1 MRKNSE
7 NKMEATGR
15 HERWLSRPGIATAF
29 ACAVLATWPLRSMA
43 QAFQPGQTFYDGPS
57 ALNDATTA
65 DNDEETTQVKTGEMV
80 FLLHGIGKS
89 KMDMAPMARALR
101 KQGYAVVN
109 WHYPSTRYNIAD
121 LADKLAAELRRF
133 PGYKIHFVT
142 HSMGG
147 IVVRTCLSRHQV
159 DNVGRIVMIA
169 PPSQGAEL
177 AKFFGDWPLYKFLL
191 GPAGQDL
198 KPADLGK
205 CASAGVP
212 PCEFGIIAGGTG
224 KERGINPLLPGDND
238 GTVTVASTRLK
249 GEKDFAL
256 VPYPHPVIQ
265 MMPKTASL
273 AVSFLENGSFGA
285 DDQLST
291 STAKEVSSAV
301 PAAENP

>member
-1 MRKNSE
+1 
-7 NKMEATGR
+7 
-15 HERWLSRPGIATAF
+15 
-29 ACAVLATWPLRSMA
+29 MA

-57 ALNDATTA
+57 ALNETPLA
-65 DNDEETTQVKTGEMV
+65 DNNEETTQVKSGEMV
-80 FLLHGIGKS
+80 FLLHGIGKG

-121 LADKLAAELRRF
+121 LADKLAAEVGKF
-133 PGYKIHFVT
+133 PAYKIHFVT

-147 IVVRTCLSRHQV
+147 IVVRTCLSRHPVQ
-159 DNVGRIVMIA
+159 NVGRIVMIA

-198 KPADLGK
+198 KPADMGK

-212 PCEFGIIAGGTG
+212 SCEFGIIAGGTG

-238 GTVTVASTRLK
+238 GTVTVASTRLE

-265 MMPKTASL
+265 MMPKTAAL
-273 AVSFLENGSFGA
+273 TVSFLEHGTFA
-285 DDQLST
+285 VDDQLST
-291 STAKEVSSAV
+291 STAKEVSAAV
-301 PAAENP
+301 RGVEN